1 MMLFVKSFAS
11 TRNPSST
18 HEPAWLATTEPT
30 VENDSFA
37 RLTIP
42 PHAEQLMPR
51 RIFSLVSAHF
61 AVWMMACFTANPSV
75 QAADGKL
82 DFGRDIR
89 PILADNCFRCHGPDA
104 KQRQAGLR
112 LDLPEEATKRQESGF
127 VAVVPGDV
135 TKSALISRIMTA
147 DESERMPPAD
157 SNKVLTHAQK
167 DLLNR
172 WIQEGAGFAQ
182 HWSFIPPQKAPL
194 PAVATT
200 QWAQNEIDLFILAR
214 LEAEKLS
221 PSVAA
226 DRRML
231 IRRLSLDLTGLP
243 PTVEEVQA
251 FVNDTQP
258 KAIERLVARLL
269 KSPHFGERLA
279 LDWLDAARYADTN
292 GFSIDGG
299 RNMWLWRDWVIQAFN
314 SNLPYDQFLLQQI
327 AGDHLPNPTQAMLI
341 ATGFQRNN
349 MVTHEGGTIP
359 EENLTNYNVDRV
371 KTLGEAVLGLT
382 LACAQCHD
390 HKYDPITQRDYYQ
403 LFAYFNSVSDIG
415 LDGNAGKNPRPE
427 LQARTV
433 LTTHD
438 QPQVEAEL
446 ARLKK
451 QLAHPDPKEV
461 SVWVS
466 AQQQEL
472 SERGQNLEL
481 HPLEVLKVS
490 TPNRGAGWDVEN
502 SRYVKITQASDLVA
516 YDVSLKLP
524 STSAPITGI
533 RVVFHPDDAA
543 PGGGWGYGP
552 SEGPA
557 RRQAKTADKKAT
569 DKKSDFK
576 GNFVLT
582 AFSASADEVAGDQV
596 NLNQLLPI
604 RRVTANSWQD
614 AYPPQNCLDP
624 RNENGWSPS
633 IDHAGNVYLTAT
645 FLQPIDATTTPYAT
659 VQVNFGNGRSQVAAR
674 FEMFAVTGSDDGS
687 PLPADIIAI
696 VKKNAAARSTK
707 ETALLTAYFADH
719 AEATRRIR
727 TNIAN
732 LEERLAALTREFPTM
747 VMDVAAK
754 PRDTFILNRGDYSQ
768 PTDKVAPGLP
778 GFLPGLGES
787 EANNRLALARW
798 IVMRENPLTARVA
811 VNRVWQ
817 MLFGVGLVKT
827 SADFGTQGEYPSH
840 PELLDWLAV
849 DFMDNG
855 WDLKALIRKI
865 VLSTTYQQSSV
876 VTAELLA
883 RDPANRLLARGPRFR
898 LPAELIRDSALK
910 TSGLYVSRVGGP
922 SVNPYTP
929 GDLWR
934 EISHYGSTPA
944 TAQTF
949 VQDHGE
955 KLYRR
960 SLYTFW
966 KRTAPPP
973 NMTVFDAP
981 NRETCVVARPATT
994 TPLQALVL
1002 LNDVQFV
1009 EAARAFA
1016 QRMLQHHGDDRER
1029 LLWGFEEA
1037 TSRPPGDGELKVLN
1051 AALSRERR
1059 RYAANEQLAR
1069 ELLSAGESPRDERLP
1084 VPEHAAWAQVAAL
1097 ILNLSETVTR
1107 N

>member
-1 MMLFVKSFAS
+1 ML
-11 TRNPSST
+11 RSS
-18 HEPAWLATTEPT
+18 
-30 VENDSFA
+30 S
-37 RLTIP
+37 I
-42 PHAEQLMPR
+42 QCMPR
-51 RIFSLVSAHF
+51 FALVCAAWIAILSNIA
-61 AVWMMACFTANPSV
+61 S
-75 QAADGKL
+75 AADGKL

-89 PILADNCFRCHGPDA
+89 PILADNCFRCHGPDP

-112 LDLPEEATKRQESGF
+112 LDLPEDATKRQESGL
-127 VAVVPGDV
+127 VAVVPGHV
-135 TKSALISRIMTA
+135 EKSALITRIMTT
-147 DESERMPPAD
+147 DETERMPPAD
-157 SNKVLTHAQK
+157 SNKVLTDAQK
-167 DLLNR
+167 DLLKR
-172 WIQEGAGFAQ
+172 WIQEGAGYAQ
-182 HWSFIPPQKAPL
+182 HWSFVPPHKSPL
-194 PAVATT
+194 PKIANEK
-200 QWAQNEIDLFILAR
+200 WSQNEIDRFVLAR
-214 LEAEKLS
+214 FEAEKLS
-221 PSVAA
+221 PSTAA
-226 DRRML
+226 DRRTL

-243 PTVEEVQA
+243 PSAEEVAA
-251 FVNDTQP
+251 FVNDADP
-258 KAIERLVARLL
+258 KSVERLVDRLL

-279 LDWLDAARYADTN
+279 LEWLDAARYADTN

-299 RNMWLWRDWVIQAFN
+299 RHMWLWRDWVIQAFN
-314 SNLPYDQFLLQQI
+314 SNMPYDRFLLEQI
-327 AGDHLPNPTQAMLI
+327 AGDHLPNPTPSMLI

-390 HKYDPITQRDYYQ
+390 HKYDPITQRDYFQ

-433 LTTHD
+433 LQSGD

-446 ARLKK
+446 AKLKE
-451 QLAHPDPKEV
+451 QLAHPDPGTV
-461 SVWVS
+461 AAWASS
-466 AQQQEL
+466 QQQEL
-472 SERGQNLEL
+472 SQRGKSLEL

-490 TPNRGAGWDVEN
+490 TPNRGAGWDIESN
-502 SRYVKITQASDLVA
+502 RYVKITQASDLVA

-524 STSAPITGI
+524 TTKAQITGI

-543 PGGGWGYGP
+543 PGGGWGHGP
-552 SEGPA
+552 SDGPA
-557 RRQAKTADKKAT
+557 RKQAKAADKKT
-569 DKKSDFK
+569 DFK

-582 AFSASADEVAGDQV
+582 AFTASADAVAGDQV
-596 NLNQLLPI
+596 NLNQLLPVS
-604 RRVTANSWQD
+604 RVTANSWQD
-614 AYPPQNCLDP
+614 AYPPENCLDP

-633 IDHAGNVYLTAT
+633 VDHAGNVHLTAT
-645 FLQPIDATTTPYAT
+645 FQEPIDAAKTPYAT

-674 FEMFAVTGSDDGS
+674 FEMIAITGNDDGS
-687 PLPADIIAI
+687 PLPAEIIAI
-696 VKKNAAARSTK
+696 VEKNTTDRSSE
-707 ETALLTAYFADH
+707 ETDLLNTYFANH
-719 AEATRRIR
+719 AEATHRLR
-727 TNIAN
+727 TSIAN
-732 LEERLAALTREFPTM
+732 LEERLATLTREFPTM
-747 VMDVAAK
+747 VMDVSAK

-768 PTDKVAPGLP
+768 PTDKVEPGLP
-778 GFLPGLGES
+778 GFLPGLVES
-787 EANNRLALARW
+787 GGTNRLALARW

-849 DFMDNG
+849 DLVDSG
-855 WDLKALIRKI
+855 WDQKALIRKI
-865 VLSTTYQQSSV
+865 VLSATYQQSSAA
-876 VTAELLA
+876 TPELLA
-883 RDPANRLLARGPRFR
+883 RDPANRLLARGSRFR
-898 LPAELIRDSALK
+898 LSAELIRDSALK
-910 TSGLYVSRVGGP
+910 TSGLFVPRVGGP
-922 SVNPYTP
+922 SVNPYSP

-944 TAQTF
+944 RAQAF

-973 NMTVFDAP
+973 NMTIFDAP

-1016 QRMLQHHGDDRER
+1016 QRMLHRSASDHDR
-1029 LLWGFEEA
+1029 LAWGFIEA
-1037 TSRPPGDGELKVLN
+1037 TSRPPNDSELKVLS
-1051 AALSRERR
+1051 AALSRERK
-1059 RYAANEQLAR
+1059 RYAANEQFARDLLA
-1069 ELLSAGESPRDERLP
+1069 AGESPRDEQLSM
-1084 VPEHAAWAQVAAL
+1084 PEHAAWAQVAAL

>member
-1 MMLFVKSFAS
+1 
-11 TRNPSST
+11 
-18 HEPAWLATTEPT
+18 
-30 VENDSFA
+30 
-37 RLTIP
+37 
-42 PHAEQLMPR
+42 MPR
-51 RIFSLVSAHF
+51 NFFFMKFVQAATWWATLFALAGGSAL
-61 AVWMMACFTANPSV
+61 T
-75 QAADGKL
+75 AADGKL

-89 PILADNCFRCHGPDA
+89 PLLADNCFRCHGPDE

-112 LDLPEEATKRQESGF
+112 LDIRDEAVKKLESGL
-127 VAVVPGDV
+127 AAIVPGD
-135 TKSALISRIMTA
+135 SANSSLVARIMSA
-147 DESERMPPAD
+147 DESERMPPVDA
-157 SNKVLTHAQK
+157 NKMLTAEQKEVLK
-167 DLLNR
+167 R
-172 WIQEGAGFAQ
+172 WVQEGAAYAQ
-182 HWSFIPPQKAPL
+182 HWSFVPPQKGAL
-194 PAVATT
+194 PAVSDTA
-200 QWAQNEIDLFILAR
+200 WVRNEIDRFVLAR
-214 LEAEKLS
+214 LDAEKLTHA
-221 PSVAA
+221 PAA

-243 PTVEEVQA
+243 PSVDEVEA

-258 KAIERLVARLL
+258 KAVERLVDRLL
-269 KSPHFGERLA
+269 KSPHFGERMA

-327 AGDHLPNPTQAMLI
+327 AGDMLPNPTSAMLI

-382 LACAQCHD
+382 LGCAQCHD

-403 LFAYFNSVSDIG
+403 LFAYFNTVSDVG
-415 LDGNAGKNPRPE
+415 LDGNGGKNPRPE

-433 LTTHD
+433 LMTD
-438 QPQVEAEL
+438 EQPRVEAEL
-446 ARLKK
+446 ARLKD
-451 QLAHPDPKEV
+451 QLARPDPKAV
-461 SVWVS
+461 AAWVKEQNHER
-466 AQQQEL
+466 A
-472 SERGQNLEL
+472 ERGKGLEL
-481 HPLEVLKVS
+481 QPLEVLKVS
-490 TPNRGAGWDVEN
+490 TPNRGAGWEVEN
-502 SRYVKITQASDLVA
+502 GRYVHITQASDLVA

-524 STSAPITGI
+524 TTSAPITGI

-543 PGGGWGYGP
+543 PGGGWGFGP
-552 SEGPA
+552 TEGSA
-557 RRQAKTADKKAT
+557 RRQAKTADKKPE
-569 DKKSDFK
+569 FK

-582 AFSASADEVAGDQV
+582 AFSASADEVPGDQV
-596 NLNQLLPI
+596 NLNELLPV

-614 AYPPQNCLDP
+614 AYPPEKCLDP
-624 RNENGWSPS
+624 RNDNGWSPAA
-633 IDHAGNVYLTAT
+633 DQDGNVHLTAT
-645 FLQPIDATTTPYAT
+645 FDQPIDATKTPYAT
-659 VQVNFGNGRSQVAAR
+659 VQVNFGNGHSQVAAR
-674 FEMFAVTGSDDGS
+674 FEMFAVTGNDDGS
-687 PLPADIIAI
+687 PLPEAIIAI
-696 VKKNAAARSTK
+696 VEKKNSERAAEENERLSEYYSK
-707 ETALLTAYFADH
+707 H
-719 AEATRRIR
+719 AEPTKRLR

-732 LEERLAALTREFPTM
+732 LEERLAVLTHEFPTM

-754 PRDTFILNRGDYSQ
+754 PRDTFILHRGDYSQ
-768 PTDKVAPGLP
+768 PTDKVEPGLP
-778 GFLPGLGES
+778 GFLPGLSEGE
-787 EANNRLALARW
+787 ATNRLALARW

-811 VNRVWQ
+811 VNRIWQ

-827 SADFGTQGEYPSH
+827 TADFGTQGEYPTH

-849 DFMDNG
+849 DFLDSG
-855 WDLKALIRKI
+855 WDVKALVRKI
-865 VLSTTYQQSSV
+865 VMSATYQQSSAA
-876 VTAELLA
+876 TTELLA
-883 RDPANRLLARGPRFR
+883 SDPANRLLARGPRFR

-910 TSGLYVSRVGGP
+910 TSGLFVPRIGGP

-1002 LNDVQFV
+1002 LNDAQFV

-1016 QRMLQHHGDDRER
+1016 ERALHREGSDGDR
-1029 LLWGFEEA
+1029 LGWAFEEA
-1037 TSRPPGDGELKVLN
+1037 TSRAPSENELRVLTS
-1051 AALSRERR
+1051 ALSRERK
-1059 RYAANEQLAR
+1059 RYTDNDKLAR
-1069 ELLSAGESPRDERLP
+1069 DYLSAGESPRDQRLS
-1084 VPEHAAWAQVAAL
+1084 VAEHAAWAQVAAL
-1097 ILNLSETVTR
+1097 LLNLSETVTR